1 MIENIDHIGI
11 AVRDL
16 RKGVENYGAILGLE
30 CREIEEI
37 EEQKVRV
44 AILPVDNVNIELL
57 ESTHTEGPIARFIE
71 RKGEGF
77 HHIAYRVKNIGEELG
92 RLKKMNV
99 KLIDEEPRRGAHG
112 SKIAFVHPKSTGGIL
127 VELVERE

>member
-1 MIENIDHIGI
+1 MTEKIDHIGI

-16 RKGVENYGAILGLE
+16 QEGVKDYGEILGLE
-30 CREIEEI
+30 LEVIEEI
-37 EEQKVRV
+37 KEQKVRV

-57 ESTHTEGPIARFIE
+57 ESTHPEGPIARFIE

-77 HHIAYRVKNIGEELG
+77 HHIAYRVKDIGKEIE
-92 RLKKMNV
+92 RLRGMGI
-99 KLIDEEPRRGAHG
+99 KLIDQEPRSGAHG
-112 SKIAFVHPKSTGGIL
+112 SKIAFIHPRSMGGIL